1 MRQALFEIET
11 IRKQF
16 GARSVLDV
24 GDVVLQAGVSYTLT
38 GDNGAGK
45 TTLLR
50 IMAGLETAQVARV
63 RYCGSPVDL
72 NIYPP
77 WMRRE
82 VIYVHQHPYL
92 FRASVKD
99 NIGYGLKVRGA
110 PRHRREHLIQEA
122 VRWAR
127 VEQLL
132 DVPAHKLSA
141 GEKQRVALARAR
153 VLKPRLFLLDE
164 PTANLDAESRRQAV
178 ALIRDLCD
186 EDGTALI
193 ACHDQQMLQ
202 LPGICELRLQD
213 GHIEPAGS
221 PLSAPGFSADSAASE
236 PSRRARLDGVP
247 RQPVAND

>member
-1 MRQALFEIET
+1 MKAPLFEIET

-16 GARSVLDV
+16 GTRTLLDV
-24 GDVVLQAGVSYTLT
+24 GGVVLRAGVSYVLT

-50 IMAGLETAQVARV
+50 IIGGLEAAQVARA
-63 RYCGSPVDL
+63 RYRGLPVDL
-72 NIYPP
+72 TAYPA

-82 VIYVHQHPYL
+82 VIYVHPHPYL

-110 PRHRREHLIQEA
+110 PRHQRQHLIHEA

-127 VEQLL
+127 VEHLL
-132 DVPAHKLSA
+132 NVPAHRLSA

-153 VLKPRLFLLDE
+153 VLQPRLFLLDE
-164 PTANLDAESRRQAV
+164 PTANLDAESRRQTV

-186 EDGTALI
+186 EEGTALI
-193 ACHDQQMLQ
+193 ACHDQQILQ
-202 LPGICELRLQD
+202 LPSVCQLRLQD
-213 GHIEPAGS
+213 AHIVQCASPISGPAS
-221 PLSAPGFSADSAASE
+221 PSESAASE
-236 PSRRARLDGVP
+236 VP
-247 RQPVAND
+247 RNGSPEACARQPVAND